1 MNISVLIFIRFPQQH
16 QYFTLK
22 MAKKL
27 LRLLRLSEKAMES
40 HGKLVSASKWVR
52 RVEIWF
58 NKMVCLD
65 QITQLNDT

>member
-1 MNISVLIFIRFPQQH
+1 
-16 QYFTLK
+16 

-52 RVEIWF
+52 RVEIWL